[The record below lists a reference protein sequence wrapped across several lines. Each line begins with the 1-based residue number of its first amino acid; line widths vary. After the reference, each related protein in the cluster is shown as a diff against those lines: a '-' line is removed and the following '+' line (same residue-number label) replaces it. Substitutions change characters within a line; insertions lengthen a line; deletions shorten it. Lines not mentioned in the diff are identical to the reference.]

1 MEHSM
6 PVDQGT
12 RNLVSEETQNT
23 SHQCQEVEKCH
34 HPPFPK
40 PSPQILLLTTS
51 RDLPPYLPLFV
62 GMYAATPL
70 LNLTCRNFYRCKLRP
85 QQEVAQR
92 EFVQLVLNALA
103 VSKAWYD
110 LDPEELE
117 AFEKSRY
124 SRTEVESL
132 ALQLEG
138 SLHEMMVRL
147 DDFFFF
153 GALTRYPH
161 NPTDTNVP
169 RYSHVELLTGF
180 GDLKGKG
187 EGNSLADSTPVFEVG
202 RWFAKIRLFPKT
214 TVNKNL
220 ISKVERISFEEIV
233 ASLIHEMQID
243 PDAEF
248 VDDED
253 DGDYDDDEE
262 YENDGDDDM
271 SDL

>member
-1 MEHSM
+1 MSSPSLPEAFSS
-6 PVDQGT
+6 DS
-12 RNLVSEETQNT
+12 LAYDVSGFTA
-23 SHQCQEVEKCH
+23 
-34 HPPFPK
+34 
-40 PSPQILLLTTS
+40 
-51 RDLPPYLPLFV
+51 LPPSV
-62 GMYAATPL
+62 
-70 LNLTCRNFYRCKLRP
+70 RRD
-85 QQEVAQR
+85 QEVAQR

-110 LDPEELE
+110 LTPEELE

-124 SRTEVESL
+124 SRTEVEFL

-161 NPTDTNVP
+161 KPTDTNVP
-169 RYSHVELLTGF
+169 RYSHVELLAGF

-214 TVNKNL
+214 TVDKNL

-248 VDDED
+248 VDDGD

-271 SDL
+271 NDL